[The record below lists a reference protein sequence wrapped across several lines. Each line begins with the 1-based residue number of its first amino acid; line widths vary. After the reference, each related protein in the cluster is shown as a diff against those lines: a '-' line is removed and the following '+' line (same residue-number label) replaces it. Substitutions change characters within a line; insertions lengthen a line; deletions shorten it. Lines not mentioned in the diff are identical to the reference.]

1 MAFGTAPL
9 SGSPFGGTIQDLQNN
24 WAQQYTVAQ
33 QMQSAQRP
41 QSSTLDEINKEVA
54 ALATDEQNALA
65 GTQEYQM
72 AKQAYE
78 AGFMTFL
85 GLKFSSDYVSSPDGK
100 LAAENLLTTIRKS
113 KDVIRSQVKAKEDK
127 VNALLDLVESDP
139 EMKKRFD
146 ELMVTKASK
155 Q

>member
-1 MAFGTAPL
+1 MAFGTAL
-9 SGSPFGGTIQDLQNN
+9 NGSPFGGTLGDLQNT
-24 WAQQYTVAQ
+24 WAQQYVATQ
-33 QMQSAQRP
+33 QIQQAQKT
-41 QSSTLDEINKEVA
+41 SSILEEINKEVGS
-54 ALATDEQNALA
+54 LATDEQNVLA
-65 GTQEYQM
+65 GTQDYQM

-78 AGFMTFL
+78 ASFMSFI
-85 GLKFSSDYVSSPDGK
+85 GSKFSQEYTGTPEGK

-113 KDVIRSQVKAKEDK
+113 KDIIRSQVKAKEEK

-146 ELMVTKASK
+146 ELMLNKTVK

>member
-1 MAFGTAPL
+1 MAFGSTPL
-9 SGSPFGGTIQDLQNN
+9 NGSPFGTTLGDLQNT
-24 WAQQYTVAQ
+24 WAQQYMATQ
-33 QMQSAQRP
+33 QMQQAQRT
-41 QSSTLDEINKEVA
+41 SNILDEVNKEVA
-54 ALATDEQNALA
+54 SLATDEQNALA
-65 GTQEYQM
+65 VTQEYQM

-78 AGFMTFL
+78 AGFMSFI
-85 GLKFSSDYVSSPDGK
+85 GLKFSQEYTGTPEGK
-100 LAAENLLTTIRKS
+100 LAAENLLGTIRRS

-146 ELMVTKASK
+146 ELMTNKVSK

>member
-9 SGSPFGGTIQDLQNN
+9 NGNPFGGTLGDLQNN
-24 WAQQYTVAQ
+24 WVQQYTVAQ
-33 QMQSAQRP
+33 QMQSAQKS
-41 QSSTLDEINKEVA
+41 QASILDEINKEVT
-54 ALATDEQNALA
+54 ALAADEQNALA
-65 GTQEYQM
+65 ATQEYQM

-78 AGFMTFL
+78 AGFMAFL
-85 GLKFSSDYVSSPDGK
+85 GLKFSNDYVVSPDGK
-100 LAAENLLTTIRKS
+100 LAADNLLSTIRKS
-113 KDVIRSQVKAKEDK
+113 KDVIRSQVKAKEEK

-146 ELMVTKASK
+146 ELMINKTAK